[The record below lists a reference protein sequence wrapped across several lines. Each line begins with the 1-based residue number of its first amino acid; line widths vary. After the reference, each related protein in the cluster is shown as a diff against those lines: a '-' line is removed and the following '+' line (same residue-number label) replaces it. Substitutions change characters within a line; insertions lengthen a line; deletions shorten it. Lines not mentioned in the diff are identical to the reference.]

1 MLDTK
6 IIIYEGNVIE
16 MFLRKSV
23 LRLESIFNSNSI
35 LFDNETE
42 SIWLINPK
50 VQQQDSLNAK
60 LLSKF
65 VNDIY
70 DRYLIIE

>member
-6 IIIYEGNVIE
+6 MIIYEGNVIE

>member
-6 IIIYEGNVIE
+6 MIIYEGNVIE
-16 MFLRKSV
+16 MFLKSV
-23 LRLESIFNSNSI
+23 LQFSLSNKSI

-42 SIWLINPK
+42 WIWLINPK

>member
-6 IIIYEGNVIE
+6 MIIYEGNVIE

-50 VQQQDSLNAK
+50 VQ
-60 LLSKF
+60 
-65 VNDIY
+65 
-70 DRYLIIE
+70 